1 MNDQITIG
9 ISSCL
14 LGQNVRYDGG
24 HKLDRYIRD
33 TLGRYF
39 HFLPVCPEVE
49 CGLPVPREAMRLVGD
64 IHSPRLITIRT
75 GVDLT
80 EQMLHWAN
88 RRVRELEKKNLC
100 GFIFKKDSPSSGMQ
114 RVKVYNKNGMP
125 ERKGIGLFANAF
137 MDHFHHLP
145 VEDEGRLHDPGI
157 RENFIERIFA
167 LKRWRTLLAE
177 PKKIGSLVTFHTS
190 EKLLIMSHSPQHYRK
205 MGKLVAEGKQTPIDR
220 LYNVYENLY
229 MEALELKATPAKNIN
244 VLQHILGYFKK
255 TLSPDEKQEM
265 LEIMDNYRSGNV
277 PLIVPITI
285 VNHYVRKYA
294 EPYLAGQSYLHPH
307 PIDLRLRN

>member
-1 MNDQITIG
+1 MNDPIKIG

-14 LGQNVRYDGG
+14 MGHNVRYDGG

-49 CGLPVPREAMRLVGD
+49 CGLSVPREAMRLVGD
-64 IHSPRLITIRT
+64 INAPRLMTIHS

-80 EQMLHWAN
+80 ERILSWAN
-88 RRVRELEKKNLC
+88 RRILELEKENLC
-100 GFIFKKDSPSSGMQ
+100 GFIFKKDSPSSGML
-114 RVKVYNKNGMP
+114 RVKVYNKKGMA
-125 ERKGIGLFANAF
+125 ERKGSGLFARAF

-167 LKRWRTLLAE
+167 LKRWRTLLTE
-177 PKKIGSLVTFHTS
+177 PKKLGRLVAFHTK

-205 MGKLVAEGKQTPIDR
+205 MGRLVAEGQQTTIDR
-220 LYNVYENLY
+220 LYNAYENLF
-229 MEALELKATPAKNIN
+229 MAALVLKATPAKNIN

-255 TLSPDEKQEM
+255 SLSPDEKQEM

-294 EPYLAGQSYLHPH
+294 EPYLADQNYLHPH